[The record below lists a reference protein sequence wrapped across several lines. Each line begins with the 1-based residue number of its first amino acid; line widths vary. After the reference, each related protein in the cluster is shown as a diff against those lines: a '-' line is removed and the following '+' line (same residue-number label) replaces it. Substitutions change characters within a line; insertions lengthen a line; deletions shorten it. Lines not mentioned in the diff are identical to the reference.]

1 MTEIIATTN
10 ITETRE
16 EKDSPHAQH
25 NLDVHDPNAY
35 FEFLK
40 DSRKNLDE
48 VSPSF
53 CAAKWTQST
62 ILLYSGETH
71 SCHHPSRHKI
81 QLSDIKDNPKGLH
94 NTKHKM
100 LAREELLQGIQTKEC
115 DYCWRVENQNP
126 EHVSDRV
133 YKSSYS
139 WSLPH
144 IDKIVESG
152 QGENFDPT
160 YVEVAF
166 DSTCNFK
173 CIYCSPEASSRW
185 EDEIRQHGDM
195 KQTEFNLNN
204 LDWLRKEGKLPIH
217 RKDYNPYKEAF
228 WKWWP
233 ELYPKLE
240 TFRITGGEPLL
251 SKDTWK
257 VFDYIKE
264 NPNPNLIIA
273 VNTNNNVPDKMAD
286 RLIKNI
292 NEMQGNIKYFDIYT
306 SFENTGKHAEYT
318 REGMV
323 YREFID
329 NCYKILDETPE
340 STRIHFM
347 TTINLT
353 SAPSMIE
360 FLQEIKDMR
369 GTKGSIYQPQKHVFR
384 VRTHLN
390 YLRWPRTL
398 MLSLIN
404 EKDKKYYG
412 ELWLDFMHAN
422 KITDERKDEE
432 CFYLEEVDQM
442 ERLVEFMQT
451 DKQPK
456 VVYDDMR
463 LYLKQLDARRGNDF
477 CKTFPELAYLM
488 DDNYYGG

>member
-1 MTEIIATTN
+1 M
-10 ITETRE
+10 
-16 EKDSPHAQH
+16 
-25 NLDVHDPNAY
+25 
-35 FEFLK
+35 
-40 DSRKNLDE
+40 
-48 VSPSF
+48 
-53 CAAKWTQST
+53 
-62 ILLYSGETH
+62 
-71 SCHHPSRHKI
+71 
-81 QLSDIKDNPKGLH
+81 
-94 NTKHKM
+94 
-100 LAREELLQGIQTKEC
+100 
-115 DYCWRVENQNP
+115 
-126 EHVSDRV
+126 
-133 YKSSYS
+133 
-139 WSLPH
+139 
-144 IDKIVESG
+144 
-152 QGENFDPT
+152 NF
-160 YVEVAF
+160 
-166 DSTCNFK
+166 
-173 CIYCSPEASSRW
+173 I
-185 EDEIRQHGDM
+185 
-195 KQTEFNLNN
+195 NLNN

-264 NPNPNLIIA
+264 NPNPNLILA